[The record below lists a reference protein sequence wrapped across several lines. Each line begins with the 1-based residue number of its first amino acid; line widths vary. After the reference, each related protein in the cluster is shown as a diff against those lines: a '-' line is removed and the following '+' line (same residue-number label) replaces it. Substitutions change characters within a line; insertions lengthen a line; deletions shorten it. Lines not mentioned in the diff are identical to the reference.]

1 MKTNET
7 KRCHGMSIRIFPL
20 NSNGVAPGTSG
31 AMPHHLIQYV
41 SHTSRLSFQL
51 EALMRISRRAR
62 DSGKL
67 LPLLPL
73 LWDPRVEKL
82 EGRVFAK
89 QFLSCWA
96 AYFVKL
102 NFSSERQEENP
113 SIVPAVVNAKNMS
126 KMESITEFGA

>member
-1 MKTNET
+1 
-7 KRCHGMSIRIFPL
+7 
-20 NSNGVAPGTSG
+20 
-31 AMPHHLIQYV
+31 
-41 SHTSRLSFQL
+41 
-51 EALMRISRRAR
+51 MRISRRAR

-102 NFSSERQEENP
+102 NFLSERQEENP
-113 SIVPAVVNAKNMS
+113 SIVPAAVNAKNMS